1 MRFRQ
6 ESSFLRARA
15 SQGMYSVKLMPH
27 HIGLCPNVLQNTVQM
42 LYPQLAVLGSD
53 GRFHIGIGE
62 EQGREMAGSRTPM
75 SRWMAA
81 WRKPLCHCGKTRRS
95 REGAV
100 WCMVS
105 PPAVQDFCGAAVSR
119 GNTGRAGQ
127 PEGKVRKQDC
137 CRSAAGDRKGR
148 VTTAGAGAGSGGR
161 KMTGERKVPLPFP
174 GNNAMSARAY
184 SEADTR
190 RSRRR
195 S

>member
-1 MRFRQ
+1 MQFRQ

-15 SQGMYSVKLMPH
+15 SQGMYLVKLMPATSVYAPMFSR
-27 HIGLCPNVLQNTVQM
+27 IRCRCPIRSLPCPAAMGVSTSGLVKSRDVKWPGQERQCQ
-42 LYPQLAVLGSD
+42 D
-53 GRFHIGIGE
+53 GWPHG
-62 EQGREMAGSRTPM
+62 GSR
-75 SRWMAA
+75 SAIAERQDGAGRALSGA
-81 WRKPLCHCGKTRRS
+81 WFFLLPCKI
-95 REGAV
+95 
-100 WCMVS
+100 
-105 PPAVQDFCGAAVSR
+105 F
-119 GNTGRAGQ
+119 AGQ
-127 PEGKVRKQDC
+127 PFRATTRAGRAAGGQGPEQGC
-137 CRSAAGDRKGR
+137 CRSAAGERKGR

>member
-1 MRFRQ
+1 M
-6 ESSFLRARA
+6 RARA

-42 LYPQLAVLGSD
+42 PYPQLAVLGSD

-95 REGAV
+95 RKGAV

-105 PPAVQDFCGAAVSR
+105 PPAVQGFCGAAVSR

-127 PEGKVRKQDC
+127 PEGKVQKQDC

-148 VTTAGAGAGSGGR
+148 VTTAGAGRQVRRPKNDRGKEGAPSFPRKQRDVGPCLQRGR
-161 KMTGERKVPLPFP
+161 HQAQQT
-174 GNNAMSARAY
+174 
-184 SEADTR
+184 
-190 RSRRR
+190 
-195 S
+195 